1 MPGRTIS
8 KKAQKAENKSAEGVA
23 HFLSALKKKGERQS
37 ASEVTEPVFLAKV
50 EAVKGDGRFTVKEE
64 YLREDNK
71 RVATHDVRLSKTLF
85 AKAAGKRNATLKTA
99 VRIESH
105 VLVDGSTIRAVVG
118 AGDAQKIRSYFKADS
133 AAKSNASN
141 NLFERNSNDASSVN
155 LEKLGG
161 RRGVT
166 RKVRR
171 S

>member
-1 MPGRTIS
+1 MPARTIS

-23 HFLSALKKKGERQS
+23 HFLSALKKKSARQT
-37 ASEVTEPVFLAKV
+37 AAEVTEPVFLAKV

-64 YLREDNK
+64 YLREGA

-99 VRIESH
+99 VRVESH

-118 AGDAQKIRSYFKADS
+118 AADAQKIRSYFKADS

-141 NLFERNSNDASSVN
+141 NLFEHNSNGAKSVN

-171 S
+171 N